1 MWVFAVVGVVMVIAG
16 GMSSKKNIEDKF
28 GDLTPLTRRMSEGTG
43 VVPTSTSIIVL
54 LGYLLIVVGIIG
66 GIATL

>member
-1 MWVFAVVGVVMVIAG
+1 MWILAVVGVVMVIAG
-16 GMSSKKNIEDKF
+16 GMSSRKNIEDKF
-28 GDLTPLTRRMSEGTG
+28 GDLTPSTRRMSEGTG